1 MGLLDQVL
9 GAVLKQGG
17 QAPTGGSGLGDLLSG
32 LAGGGQQQAGGAN
45 LLTTLLPV
53 VLAMLA
59 NHGGG
64 GLGGLLQQ
72 FQAAGLGRQASS
84 WVGTGDNMPIT
95 REQLASVLGHD
106 RLSQLAAQ
114 AGVSEE
120 QASDGLASLLPE
132 VVNQLTPQG
141 ELPAENQL
149 DDSLDSLRRSLGI

>member
-1 MGLLDQVL
+1 
-9 GAVLKQGG
+9 
-17 QAPTGGSGLGDLLSG
+17 LGDLLSG
-32 LAGGGQQQAGGAN
+32 LTGGGQQQGGGAN

-59 NHGGG
+59 NRGGGGG

-72 FQAAGLGRQASS
+72 FQAAGLGQQASS